1 MTMDPAVT
9 LITGTRKGIGRGLA
23 EHYVRAGHEVI
34 GCSRADVDWTLEGY
48 AHYRVDVTDERAVK
62 ALFTDVRRKYGRLDH
77 LINNAGIA
85 SMNHSLLTPVA
96 TVHDILNTNVVGA
109 FLFSREAAKLMA
121 KNGHGRIVNVTTVA
135 LALKLEGEAIY
146 VASKAAVL
154 ALTQVLAKELA
165 GFGITVNAV
174 GPVPV
179 ETDLIRS
186 VPRDKIER
194 LLSQQAIPRMGT
206 CADIAN
212 VVDFYLRPE
221 SGFITGSSCS
231 MRLPLTR
238 PTTPS
243 SGVTGSTRSAGSR
256 RRCETGCAGCRRAPW
271 SLGRWSAWTPTSR
284 PTPSVSCS
292 RWWRTDASW
301 SPSRRPSRRKNRSS
315 PRSPRWKPW
324 CVSMATTTCRCP
336 GPPERPGTSC
346 SGSSRRPAGRDSCF
360 FLRAR
365 RERAK
370 RPCTTSGRSWRSSRC
385 HAAAS
390 GRCAF
395 CCSTT
400 SAA

>member
-23 EHYVRAGHEVI
+23 EHYARAGHQVI
-34 GCSRADVDWTLEGY
+34 GCSRADVDWTLDGY

-96 TVHDILNTNVVGA
+96 TVHDILNTNVVGT

-206 CADIAN
+206 GADIAN

-221 SGFITGSSCS
+221 SGFITGQH
-231 MRLPLTR
+231 LFLG
-238 PTTPS
+238 
-243 SGVTGSTRSAGSR
+243 GV
-256 RRCETGCAGCRRAPW
+256 
-271 SLGRWSAWTPTSR
+271 
-284 PTPSVSCS
+284 
-292 RWWRTDASW
+292 
-301 SPSRRPSRRKNRSS
+301 
-315 PRSPRWKPW
+315 
-324 CVSMATTTCRCP
+324 
-336 GPPERPGTSC
+336 
-346 SGSSRRPAGRDSCF
+346 
-360 FLRAR
+360 
-365 RERAK
+365 
-370 RPCTTSGRSWRSSRC
+370 
-385 HAAAS
+385 
-390 GRCAF
+390 
-395 CCSTT
+395 
-400 SAA
+400 